1 MLNKVLNIEVL
12 FFLIRY
18 IVVNN
23 SLVNVFLEKLNLVT
37 KNNVDKTKTKIIK
50 IMVNIFKID
59 LLI

>member
-18 IVVNN
+18 KVVNN